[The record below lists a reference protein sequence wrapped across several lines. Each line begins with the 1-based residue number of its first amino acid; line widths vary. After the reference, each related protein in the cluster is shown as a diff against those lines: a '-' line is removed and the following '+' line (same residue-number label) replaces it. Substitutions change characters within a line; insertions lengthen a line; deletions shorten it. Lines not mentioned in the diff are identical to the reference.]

1 MECVRVKELLSEY
14 IDGSLDA
21 QVGAAV
27 KDHVSICNG
36 CKEELASLSAMVEEL
51 GSLEPVKAPADFLE
65 KIHERME
72 PRFRLYRIIR
82 KLFVPFHIK
91 IPLELAAAATMA
103 ILVIAVLNIQQ
114 TEKIAQIPKVATY
127 QKAAEE
133 PSVVGL
139 KPVLKKKEA
148 KGSTQVL
155 EEAPEK
161 LSDSKQIMMAR
172 KSRAKPLRPASESEF
187 APPLPVLNTV
197 KVKQD
202 FWKKEPIELVLL
214 QKTEFTDSAYEAGV
228 AMDAD
233 SSLERDVIADEK
245 ESTIKSSIERKGTA
259 GQTAPAANLL
269 NRVKNLIGLV
279 GGRVLLEKYERQTE
293 QLQSI
298 HAEFTAKQY
307 KIFCEKLT
315 RFATLQKPPP
325 ALSDKDRE
333 TIRVRIRF
341 ISSE

>member
-1 MECVRVKELLSEY
+1 MECARVKELLSEY

-21 QVGAAV
+21 LVGAAV

-72 PRFRLYRIIR
+72 PRFRLYRILR

-103 ILVIAVLNIQQ
+103 ILVLAVLNIQQ

-127 QKAAEE
+127 EKAAEE
-133 PSVVGL
+133 PSVVRL
-139 KPVLKKKEA
+139 QPVFKKKEV
-148 KGSTQVL
+148 KGSGQVL

-161 LSDSKQIMMAR
+161 LSDSKNIMMAR
-172 KSRAKPLRPASESEF
+172 KSRAKLLKPASESEF
-187 APPLPVLNTV
+187 ATPLPVLDKV

-202 FWKKEPIELVLL
+202 FWEKEPIELVLL
-214 QKTEFTDSAYEAGV
+214 LKTEFIDSVYV

-233 SSLERDVIADEK
+233 SSRERDVIADEK
-245 ESTIKSSIERKGTA
+245 ESTFKSSFERKVTA
-259 GQTAPAANLL
+259 GQIAPAANLL
-269 NRVKNLIGLV
+269 NKVKNLIGLV
-279 GGRVLLEKYERQTE
+279 DGRVLSEEYERQTE

-307 KIFCEKLT
+307 EIFCEKLT
-315 RFATLQKPPP
+315 RFAALQKPPP

-341 ISSE
+341 KSSE

>member
-1 MECVRVKELLSEY
+1 MECARVKELLSEY
-14 IDGSLDA
+14 VDGSLDA

-27 KDHVSICNG
+27 RDHVSICND

-72 PRFRLYRIIR
+72 PRLRLYRIIR

-139 KPVLKKKEA
+139 KPELKKKEA
-148 KGSTQVL
+148 KESTQVL

-172 KSRAKPLRPASESEF
+172 KYRAKPLKPASESKF
-187 APPLPVLNTV
+187 APPLPVFEKV

-202 FWKKEPIELVLL
+202 FWEKEPIELVLL
-214 QKTEFTDSAYEAGV
+214 QKTEFIDSAYEAGV

-245 ESTIKSSIERKGTA
+245 ESTVKSSIERKGTA
-259 GQTAPAANLL
+259 EQIASAANLL

-279 GGRVLLEKYERQTE
+279 GGRVLLEEYERQTE

-307 KIFCEKLT
+307 EIFCEKLT
-315 RFATLQKPPP
+315 RFATLQNPPP

-333 TIRVRIRF
+333 TIRVHIRLK
-341 ISSE
+341 SSE

>member
-1 MECVRVKELLSEY
+1 MECARVKELLSEY

-72 PRFRLYRIIR
+72 PRLKVYRIIR

-114 TEKIAQIPKVATY
+114 TEKIAQVPKVATY
-127 QKAAEE
+127 QKSAEE
-133 PSVVGL
+133 PSAVRL
-139 KPVLKKKEA
+139 KPAFTRNEA
-148 KGSTQVL
+148 KGSAQVL

-161 LSDSKQIMMAR
+161 LSDSKNIMMAR
-172 KSRAKPLRPASESEF
+172 KSRAQPLKPAPESEV
-187 APPLPVLNTV
+187 APTVPVLEKV

-202 FWKKEPIELVLL
+202 FWEKEPIELVLL
-214 QKTEFTDSAYEAGV
+214 LKTEFIGSAYV

-233 SSLERDVIADEK
+233 SSLERDVISDEK
-245 ESTIKSSIERKGTA
+245 ESTAKSSIERKVTA
-259 GQTAPAANLL
+259 GQIAPAANLL
-269 NRVKNLIGLV
+269 QRVKNLIGLV
-279 GGRVLLEKYERQTE
+279 DGRVLSEEYERQTE

-298 HAEFTAKQY
+298 YAEFPAKQY
-307 KIFCEKLT
+307 EMFCEQLT
-315 RFATLQKPPP
+315 RFAALQNPPP

-341 ISSE
+341 KSSE

>member
-1 MECVRVKELLSEY
+1 MECGRVKELLSEY

-72 PRFRLYRIIR
+72 HRFRLYWIIR

-133 PSVVGL
+133 PSVVRL
-139 KPVLKKKEA
+139 KPVFKKKGA
-148 KGSTQVL
+148 KRSAQVL
-155 EEAPEK
+155 EEAPGK

-172 KSRAKPLRPASESEF
+172 KSRAKPLKPAPESEV
-187 APPLPVLNTV
+187 APPLPVLNKV

-202 FWKKEPIELVLL
+202 FWEKEPIELVLL
-214 QKTEFTDSAYEAGV
+214 QKTEFIDSAYV

-233 SSLERDVIADEK
+233 SSRERDVIADEK
-245 ESTIKSSIERKGTA
+245 ESTFKSSIERKVTA
-259 GQTAPAANLL
+259 GQIAPAANLL
-269 NRVKNLIGLV
+269 YKVKNLIGLV
-279 GGRVLLEKYERQTE
+279 NGRVLSEEYERQTE

-298 HAEFTAKQY
+298 HAEFTVKQY
-307 KIFCEKLT
+307 EIFCEKLT

-341 ISSE
+341 KSSE

>member
-1 MECVRVKELLSEY
+1 MECARVKELLSEY

-27 KDHVSICNG
+27 RDHVSICND

-72 PRFRLYRIIR
+72 PRLRLYRIIR

-139 KPVLKKKEA
+139 KPELKKKEA
-148 KGSTQVL
+148 KESTQVL

-172 KSRAKPLRPASESEF
+172 KSRAKPLKPASESKF
-187 APPLPVLNTV
+187 APPLPVFEKV

-202 FWKKEPIELVLL
+202 FWEKEPIELVLL

-245 ESTIKSSIERKGTA
+245 ESTVKSSIERKGTA
-259 GQTAPAANLL
+259 EQIASAANLL

-279 GGRVLLEKYERQTE
+279 GGRVLLEEYERQTE

-307 KIFCEKLT
+307 EIFCEKLT

-333 TIRVRIRF
+333 TIRVHIRLK
-341 ISSE
+341 SSE

>member
-1 MECVRVKELLSEY
+1 MECARVKELLSEY

-27 KDHVSICNG
+27 KDHVSICKG

-51 GSLEPVKAPADFLE
+51 ASLEPVKAPADFLE

-72 PRFRLYRIIR
+72 PRFRLSRIIR

-127 QKAAEE
+127 EKAAEE
-133 PSVVGL
+133 PTVGRL
-139 KPVLKKKEA
+139 KPVFKKMETKRSA
-148 KGSTQVL
+148 QVL
-155 EEAPEK
+155 EAAPEK
-161 LSDSKQIMMAR
+161 LSDSKHIMMAR
-172 KSRAKPLRPASESEF
+172 KSMVKPVKPAPESEF
-187 APPLPVLNTV
+187 EPSLPVLEKA

-202 FWKKEPIELVLL
+202 FWESEPIELVLL
-214 QKTEFTDSAYEAGV
+214 LKTGFIDRAYEADA
-228 AMDAD
+228 AMEAA
-233 SSLERDVIADEK
+233 SPLERDVIADEK
-245 ESTIKSSIERKGTA
+245 EGTFKSSFERKVTA
-259 GQTAPAANLL
+259 GQIAPAANLL
-269 NRVKNLIGLV
+269 HRVKNLIGFV
-279 GGRVLLEKYERQTE
+279 DGKVLTVEYDKQTE
-293 QLQSI
+293 LLKSI
-298 HAEFTAKQY
+298 HAEIPAKQY
-307 KIFCEKLT
+307 ETFCEKLT
-315 RFATLQKPPP
+315 RLAALQNRPP

-341 ISSE
+341 KSSE

>member
-1 MECVRVKELLSEY
+1 MECARVKELLSEY

-27 KDHVSICNG
+27 KNHVSICKV

-51 GSLEPVKAPADFLE
+51 ASLEPVKAPADFLE
-65 KIHERME
+65 KIHERLE
-72 PRFRLYRIIR
+72 PRFRLSRIIR

-127 QKAAEE
+127 EKAAEE
-133 PSVVGL
+133 PAVGRL
-139 KPVLKKKEA
+139 KPVFKKETKRPA
-148 KGSTQVL
+148 QVL
-155 EEAPEK
+155 EAAPEK
-161 LSDSKQIMMAR
+161 LSDSKHIMMAR
-172 KSRAKPLRPASESEF
+172 KSMVKPVKPAPESEF
-187 APPLPVLNTV
+187 APPLPVLDKV

-202 FWKKEPIELVLL
+202 FWESEPIELVLL
-214 QKTEFTDSAYEAGV
+214 LKTGFIDRAYEAGV

-245 ESTIKSSIERKGTA
+245 GKTFKSSFERKVTA
-259 GQTAPAANLL
+259 GQIAPAANLL
-269 NRVKNLIGLV
+269 HRVKNLIGFV
-279 GGRVLLEKYERQTE
+279 DGKVLTVEYDKQTE
-293 QLQSI
+293 RLKSI
-298 HAEFTAKQY
+298 HAEIPAKQY
-307 KIFCEKLT
+307 ETFCEKLT
-315 RFATLQKPPP
+315 RLVALQNPPP

-341 ISSE
+341 KSSE

>member
-1 MECVRVKELLSEY
+1 MECARVKELLSEY

-21 QVGAAV
+21 LVGAAV

-72 PRFRLYRIIR
+72 PRFRLYRILR

-103 ILVIAVLNIQQ
+103 ILVLAVLNIQQ

-127 QKAAEE
+127 EKAAEE
-133 PSVVGL
+133 PSVVRL
-139 KPVLKKKEA
+139 QPVFKKKEV
-148 KGSTQVL
+148 KGSGQVL

-161 LSDSKQIMMAR
+161 LSDSKNIMMAR
-172 KSRAKPLRPASESEF
+172 KSRAKLLKLASESEF
-187 APPLPVLNTV
+187 ATPLPVLDKV

-202 FWKKEPIELVLL
+202 FWEKEPIELVLL
-214 QKTEFTDSAYEAGV
+214 LKTEFIDSAYV

-233 SSLERDVIADEK
+233 SSRERDVIADEK
-245 ESTIKSSIERKGTA
+245 ESTFKSSFERKVTA
-259 GQTAPAANLL
+259 GQIAPAANLL
-269 NRVKNLIGLV
+269 NKVKNLIGLV
-279 GGRVLLEKYERQTE
+279 DGRVLSEEYERQTE

-307 KIFCEKLT
+307 EMFCEKLT

-341 ISSE
+341 KSSE

>member
-91 IPLELAAAATMA
+91 IPLELAAVATMA

-127 QKAAEE
+127 HKAAEE

-172 KSRAKPLRPASESEF
+172 KSRAKPLKPAPESEV
-187 APPLPVLNTV
+187 ASTVPVLEKV

-202 FWKKEPIELVLL
+202 FWEKEPIELVLL
-214 QKTEFTDSAYEAGV
+214 QKTEFIDSAYEAGF

-245 ESTIKSSIERKGTA
+245 ESTVKSSIERKGAA
-259 GQTAPAANLL
+259 GQIAPAANLL

-279 GGRVLLEKYERQTE
+279 GGRVLLEEYERQTE

-298 HAEFTAKQY
+298 HAEIPANQY
-307 KIFCEKLT
+307 EIFYEKLT
-315 RFATLQKPPP
+315 RFATLQNPPP

-333 TIRVRIRF
+333 TIRVHIRF
-341 ISSE
+341 QSFE